1 MSHQVLVYSG
11 PGVSPLSLS
20 HTLLTL
26 SLLLVPNYTV
36 QPATPELLS
45 TQPWE
50 PACALLVIPGGR
62 DLPFVEELSK
72 RTLVARRIREWV
84 RNGGRYLGLC
94 AGAYFASAE
103 VSFDVG
109 GSMEVKGERELA
121 FYKGICRGP
130 TYPGFAYAAESGS
143 KAVNLVL
150 ADGRN
155 IKHIYYNGGGN
166 FVSPPKE
173 QIVARYETGEVAV
186 VHIKEGKGQVL
197 LCSVHPEYPLD
208 DPPARDAIDKLAG
221 GVSGEERKRSEEARR
236 AWCVE
241 LLQLIGLKTVNT
253 QHESILLHPTHP
265 SPIFVLSRDGVDPF
279 AKVPKMTAQGEVRV
293 LRDGNDELRISS
305 TAVVKDLVDELARR
319 RVTKPE
325 LPPLERLSLEPSNST
340 LEPPAMPDFHSI
352 PKTVYIPQS
361 QREQESV
368 YSPAWTP
375 LFNFETYWKAQRG
388 KLGRMVLY
396 AETVTSTQTMLDRYV
411 HFIHATGKA
420 DKLAIPSCSPIS
432 PPHSPFSPRSNS
444 PAADAAPTSGSRLL
458 GASSSPSSSPFH
470 PACRARSSSCSIS
483 WRLRC
488 PKRSTRLVN

>member
-36 QPATPELLS
+36 QPATPELLA

-84 RNGGRYLGLC
+84 RGGGRYLGLC

-103 VSFDVG
+103 VCFDQG
-109 GSMEVKGERELA
+109 GPMEVKGERELA
-121 FYKGICRGP
+121 FYKGICKGP
-130 TYPGFAYAAESGS
+130 TYSGFAYAAESGS
-143 KAVNLVL
+143 KAVNVVL
-150 ADGRN
+150 QDGRT

-166 FVSPPKE
+166 FITPPLD

-208 DPPARDAIDKLAG
+208 DPPARDAIDKLG
-221 GVSGEERKRSEEARR
+221 GVSEEERQRSEEVRR
-236 AWCVE
+236 AWCAE
-241 LLQLIGLKTVNT
+241 LLQLIGMKTVKM
-253 QHESILLHPTHP
+253 QDESVLLHPTHP
-265 SPIFVLSRDGVDPF
+265 SPIFVMSRDDIDPF
-279 AKVPKMTAQGEVRV
+279 EKVPKMVQDGETRV
-293 LRDGNDELRISS
+293 LRDGNDELRIER
-305 TAVVKDLVDELARR
+305 TKGDMVDELAKR
-319 RVTKPE
+319 RVTKPT
-325 LPPLERLSLEPSNST
+325 LPPLERLSLEPASNT
-340 LEPPAMPDFHSI
+340 VEPPAMPDFHAI
-352 PKTVYIPQS
+352 PKTVYLPHQ
-361 QREQESV
+361 
-368 YSPAWTP
+368 YSPSWTP

-411 HFIHATGKA
+411 TNLHG
-420 DKLAIPSCSPIS
+420 
-432 PPHSPFSPRSNS
+432 
-444 PAADAAPTSGSRLL
+444 
-458 GASSSPSSSPFH
+458 
-470 PACRARSSSCSIS
+470 
-483 WRLRC
+483 
-488 PKRSTRLVN
+488 